1 MTTGS
6 GMNLLKV
13 DPNDQMVD
21 RLLFTLMKN
30 QSMGYWK
37 NTASTAKVLEAI
49 YTYIKMR
56 NLDNTDFT
64 ATASLNG
71 KNFMKEDFT
80 GVGAKPKTLVL
91 PFENEV
97 ISSLEKDK
105 TIPITFEKNGPG
117 QLYYTVEMK
126 YALPDEMQCARDEG
140 LKIVYTISDYE
151 TGEEIKTS
159 GSYDSLLTL
168 ESGKLY
174 KATVRLESIR
184 NRTYVALRSPIPS
197 GAEILDSTFVT
208 TSSKGETSVE
218 SEGWG
223 HWLSNKTIYDNE
235 IQFFWDNF
243 NVGSSTVSFT
253 FRAARRGVY
262 PTPPVQAECMY
273 EPEIFGRSDGYLFQ
287 IK

>member
-1 MTTGS
+1 
-6 GMNLLKV
+6 
-13 DPNDQMVD
+13 
-21 RLLFTLMKN
+21 
-30 QSMGYWK
+30 
-37 NTASTAKVLEAI
+37 
-49 YTYIKMR
+49 
-56 NLDNTDFT
+56 
-64 ATASLNG
+64 
-71 KNFMKEDFT
+71 
-80 GVGAKPKTLVL
+80 
-91 PFENEV
+91 
-97 ISSLEKDK
+97 
-105 TIPITFEKNGPG
+105 
-117 QLYYTVEMK
+117 
-126 YALPDEMQCARDEG
+126 MQCARDEG
-140 LKIVYTISDYE
+140 LKITYTITDYE

-174 KATVRLESIR
+174 KATVRVETIR

-243 NVGSSTVSFT
+243 RVGSSTVSFT
-253 FRAARRGVY
+253 FRAARRGIY

-273 EPEIFGRSDGYLFQ
+273 EPEIFGRSDGYLIQ